1 MLRRP
6 LIALALLATLAW
18 AEPTLEIGLDGG
30 VPAFEGNAVDLLVTI
45 DPGPAGVKV
54 EGLAV
59 TVEAPGAKLSAA
71 ILPPADEVTVYR
83 APFVVRV
90 PMRIEASEPFDA
102 TVKVE
107 GGHGN
112 GKALSLSGKKTIYA
126 APLAGGGG
134 VGFPA
139 EEPNGTLKLNKAY
152 LRDTPAK
159 AGKLNALVLELEI
172 TGGQW
177 HVYGEATKN
186 DPKALGVP
194 MIAEI
199 LPNGPEVEFLSV
211 GEYMP
216 PEKKYYGQFK
226 IEVPVTPVKE
236 GDFDAR
242 VKLFWQACDP
252 NMCIDS
258 QVIYPTVSWTAE
270 RGDGTIEDPMAGVA
284 AESSEDGLA
293 GQSLWLLFLGAIVA
307 GLVALAMPCTYP
319 LIPITI
325 SFFTKQGEQ
334 REGKTM
340 GLALAYGAGIV
351 VCFASI
357 GAVVGLGV
365 VTGEQVLDI
374 ATNPWVNGLFAL
386 LFLYFGLSL
395 VGLYEI
401 NLPAFVQNFAAKAGG
416 GGGYT
421 SVFAMGATL
430 VITSFTCTA
439 PFVGALLVYAAASG
453 DWTRVTAA
461 MGVFG
466 LTMAIPFVL
475 LSLSPKAMANL
486 PRSGIWMKHLKVVLG
501 IVELG
506 LVLKFLSNIDLAI
519 GTRLIYRELFLLL
532 WGASF
537 LISALYLMD
546 LPALFNKERKWVMGK
561 GTAAAIIFLL
571 GVTIFLYSGLGGK
584 PLPNKYMEAF
594 LPNWDPPYD
603 KNFQAVVYEDYA
615 AGIAKAQEL
624 NAPVFLHFTG
634 FQ

>member
-1 MLRRP
+1 MPRRS
-6 LIALALLATLAW
+6 LFALLLLATLGW
-18 AEPTLEIGLDGG
+18 AQPTLKLELDAG
-30 VPAFEGNAVDLLVTI
+30 VPAKEGGSIDLLVTV
-45 DPGPAGVKV
+45 DPGP
-54 EGLAV
+54 EGARVDGL
-59 TVEAPGAKLSAA
+59 TVEVETAGAQLKSA
-71 ILPPADEVTVYR
+71 ILPPPDTEGVYR

-90 PMRIEASEPFDA
+90 PMVIGTGEPFDA
-102 TVKVE
+102 TATVK
-107 GGHGN
+107 GSHAD
-112 GKALSLSGKKTIYA
+112 GKALEASGKTKIYA
-126 APLAGGGG
+126 SPATATGGM
-134 VGFPA
+134 GFPS
-139 EEPNGTLKLNKAY
+139 EEPNGILKIEKAY
-152 LRDTPAK
+152 LKKTPARV
-159 AGKLNALVLELEI
+159 GKLNTLVLELEL
-172 TGGQW
+172 TGTDY
-177 HVYGEATKN
+177 HVYGEATRN
-186 DPKALGVP
+186 DPKALGQP
-194 MIAEI
+194 MVAEI
-199 LPNGPEVEFLSV
+199 LPNGPEAEFLGV
-211 GEYMP
+211 GVFTP
-216 PEKKYYGQFK
+216 PDKQYHGRFR
-226 IEVPVTPVKE
+226 IEIPVTPLKQ
-236 GDFDAR
+236 GKTATR
-242 VKLFWQACDP
+242 LMLSWTACDP
-252 NMCIDS
+252 NMCFDPEIA
-258 QVIYPTVSWTAE
+258 YATVSWEAVE
-270 RGDGTIEDPMAGVA
+270 GDGTIEDPMAGAVA
-284 AESSEDGLA
+284 AQDEGGVA
-293 GQSLWLLFLGAIVA
+293 GQSLMLLFFGAIVA

-334 REGKTM
+334 REGKTT

-351 VCFASI
+351 FCFASI

-401 NLPAFVQNFAAKAGG
+401 NLPSFVQNFAAKAGG

-475 LSLSPKAMANL
+475 LSLSPKAMSTL

-506 LVLKFLSNIDLAI
+506 LVLKFLSNIDMGI

-546 LPALFNKERKWVMGK
+546 LPALFNKQRKWTMGA
-561 GTAAAIIFLL
+561 GTATAVIFLL
-571 GVTIFLYSGLGGK
+571 SVTVFLYSGLGGK
-584 PLPNKYMEAF
+584 PLPNKYIEAF
-594 LPNWDPPYD
+594 LPNWNPPYD
-603 KNFQAVVYEDYA
+603 KNFQAVIYEDYEK
-615 AGIAKAQEL
+615 GIAKAQEL
-624 NAPVFLHFTG
+624 GVPVFLHFTG

>member
-1 MLRRP
+1 MPRRS
-6 LIALALLATLAW
+6 LFALVLLATLAW
-18 AEPTLEIGLDGG
+18 AQPTLKLELDGS
-30 VPAFEGNAVDLLVTI
+30 VPAKEGGSIDLLVTV
-45 DPGPAGVKV
+45 DPGPAGVKL
-54 EGLAV
+54 EGL
-59 TVEAPGAKLSAA
+59 TVEVAATGAQLKSA
-71 ILPPADEVTVYR
+71 ILPPPDEEGLYQ
-83 APFVVRV
+83 APFIVRV
-90 PMRIEASEPFDA
+90 PMAISASEPFEA
-102 TVKVE
+102 TASVQ
-107 GGHGN
+107 GAHGD
-112 GKALSLSGKKTIYA
+112 GKALALTEKTTVYA
-126 APLAGGGG
+126 SPFSGGGSM
-134 VGFPA
+134 GFPS
-139 EEPNGTLKLNKAY
+139 EEPDGTLKLRKAY

-159 AGKLNALVLELEI
+159 AGKLNALVLELELV
-172 TGGQW
+172 GEQW

-186 DPKALGVP
+186 DPDALGVP
-194 MIAEI
+194 LVAEI
-199 LPNGPEVEFLSV
+199 LPNGPDAEFLSV
-211 GEYMP
+211 GAYMP
-216 PEKKYYGQFK
+216 PDKQYHGQFK
-226 IEVPVTPVKE
+226 IEIPLTPVEQGKVTT
-236 GDFDAR
+236 R
-242 VKLFWQACDP
+242 LKLFWQACDP
-252 NMCIDS
+252 NICLEFE
-258 QVIYPTVSWTAE
+258 VRYPTVSWEAVE
-270 RGDGTIEDPMAGVA
+270 GDGTIEDPMAGAVA
-284 AESSEDGLA
+284 AQDESDVA
-293 GQSLWLLFLGAIVA
+293 GQSLMLLFFGAIAA

-334 REGKTM
+334 REGKTT

-351 VCFASI
+351 FCFASM

-401 NLPAFVQNFAAKAGG
+401 NLPSFVQNFAAKAGG

-475 LSLSPKAMANL
+475 LSLSPKAMSTL

-506 LVLKFLSNIDLAI
+506 LVLKFLSNIDMGI

-546 LPALFNKERKWVMGK
+546 LPALFNKQRKWTIGK
-561 GTAAAIIFLL
+561 GTATAVIFLL
-571 GVTIFLYSGLGGK
+571 SVTVFLYSGLGGK

-594 LPNWDPPYD
+594 LPNWNPPYD
-603 KNFQAVVYEDYA
+603 KNFQAVIYEDYEK
-615 AGIAKAQEL
+615 GIAKAQEL
-624 NAPVFLHFTG
+624 GVPVFLHFTG